1 MLHIKL
7 TGKEAV
13 ALFQLL
19 FVCYSP
25 DVWITAFPVDKS
37 HTSFVFIL
45 FRIQGSPEVGMIPY
59 QGLQEELIR
68 AEGIIESLQHKRF
81 LAHHIFHAC
90 LRDAHPVGTLGKS
103 IFWRCRNGMSSIER
117 YLFSRLVMAFKAP
130 YFERV
135 RLVNSQ

>member
-19 FVCYSP
+19 FVCQSP
-25 DVWITAFPVDKS
+25 DVWIAPFPVDKS
-37 HTSFVFIL
+37 HAALIFIF
-45 FRIQGSPEVGMIPY
+45 FRIQGGPEIGLIPY

-68 AEGIIESLQHKRF
+68 AEGIIESFQYKRL
-81 LAHHIFHAC
+81 LAHHILHTC